1 MIYAKVDPN
10 TKEILQYPVDKDAVR
25 KWIRTSGLSVPALD
39 IEAIDLTPWGWYQVD
54 YVRSPTVTTPGNK
67 IVLDTPIWDG
77 DRLVRTFKEVRR
89 SDQETL
95 VLWEK
100 VRAQRNQLLG
110 ECDWV
115 ELPSVARQRSAEWSD
130 EWSRYRTK
138 LRNITEVADPD
149 MIEWPNPPI
158 TR

>member
-10 TKEILQYPVDKDAVR
+10 TKEILQYPVNKDAVR
-25 KWIRTSGLSVPALD
+25 RWIRTSGLSVPAVD
-39 IEAIDLTPWGWYQVD
+39 IEAMDLTPWGWYQID
-54 YVRSPTVTTPGNK
+54 YAKAPAVTTPGNK

-115 ELPSVARQRSAEWSD
+115 ELPSIRSQRSVEWAAAWD
-130 EWSRYRTK
+130 QYRTA
-138 LRNITEVADPD
+138 LRNITLAVDPD
-149 MIEWPNPPI
+149 AIEWP
-158 TR
+158 TRPAAQ